1 MESSCS
7 LCFQIISLTVW
18 IGLAIA
24 SIAIGAIYKD
34 DCPIQPLI
42 PIFLLVSGVTHLVA
56 VLLLFIRGAL
66 GVCSLILEGL
76 IGMFTFA
83 WFITGSIWVFS
94 LYSKGKGPDLCNET
108 LYYFAF
114 GFLIFEYVIIGLSLI
129 LPCISCSLK
138 ICFYERLE

>member
-24 SIAIGAIYKD
+24 SIVIGAIYKN

-42 PIFLLVSGVTHLVA
+42 PIFLLASGVIHLVA
-56 VLLLFIRGAL
+56 VLLLFIRGML

-94 LYSKGKGPDLCNET
+94 LYSKDKGQDVCNET

-114 GFLIFEYVIIGLSLI
+114 GFLIFEYSIIGLSWI
-129 LPCISCSLK
+129 LLCINCSLK